1 MQTML
6 SGLLKLDPPER
17 LGGTLRGT
25 ESIRCHPFFWGLNW
39 EALEAREL
47 TPPYTA
53 HCAASNKAITA
64 KFDESARAGTL
75 KVLPLTRTR
84 TRTRTRTLTLT
95 LTLALTLTLTRS
107 SSL

>member
-1 MQTML
+1 ML

-75 KVLPLTRTR
+75 KVLRL
-84 TRTRTRTLTLT
+84 TRTLTLA
-95 LTLALTLTLTRS
+95 LALALALTLP
-107 SSL
+107 